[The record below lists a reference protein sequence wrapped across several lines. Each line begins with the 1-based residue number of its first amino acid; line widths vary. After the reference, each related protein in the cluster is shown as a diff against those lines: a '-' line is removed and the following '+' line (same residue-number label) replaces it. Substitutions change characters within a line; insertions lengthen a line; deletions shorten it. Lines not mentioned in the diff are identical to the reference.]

1 MVQKIKTNSSNEL
14 YNNLNDES
22 RVYDIEANVHV
33 MNNVVN
39 NLDSGCITMNGV
51 ILATFNW
58 WGVNSLNITYEN
70 LKAEEQIEV
79 LNAVNVFVAEVRSN
93 AVKANNDNE

>member
-39 NLDSGCITMNGV
+39 NLDSGRVTMNGV

-70 LKAEEQIEV
+70 LKSEEQIEV

-93 AVKANNDNE
+93 AVKANNENE

>member
-1 MVQKIKTNSSNEL
+1 MVQKVKVNSSNEL

-39 NLDSGCITMNGV
+39 NLDSGRITMNGV

>member
-39 NLDSGCITMNGV
+39 NLDSGRITMNGV

>member
-1 MVQKIKTNSSNEL
+1 MIQKVKTNSSNEL

-39 NLDSGCITMNGV
+39 NLDSGRITMNGV

-70 LKAEEQIEV
+70 LKSEEQIEV

-93 AVKANNDNE
+93 AVKANNENE